1 MKKGEERSYVADGME
16 VTVVHGVR
24 YARYLHGDAE
34 FFGRILP
41 NNDDRAGA
49 NHNVNYATAFREYP
63 DVMA

>member
-1 MKKGEERSYVADGME
+1 MKKGEERTFVRDGME
-16 VTVVHGVR
+16 VTVVHGVHYQR
-24 YARYLHGDAE
+24 YFYGEAE

-49 NHNVNYATAFREYP
+49 NYNVNYAMAFREYP